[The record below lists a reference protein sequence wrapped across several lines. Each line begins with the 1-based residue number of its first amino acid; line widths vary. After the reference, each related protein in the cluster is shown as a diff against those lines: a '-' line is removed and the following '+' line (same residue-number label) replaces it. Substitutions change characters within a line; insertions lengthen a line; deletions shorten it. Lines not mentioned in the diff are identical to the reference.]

1 MMYAV
6 LLCFPAPL
14 FITKTH
20 PSIHYSSIRFFR
32 NEGIKVS
39 HEYFKVKRC
48 EMVIAMVVMGMVT
61 VMGDGGWEI
70 GNGDSRQDADG
81 DT

>member
-20 PSIHYSSIRFFR
+20 PPSIIHPSDFFGTKELR
-32 NEGIKVS
+32 C

>member
-1 MMYAV
+1 M
-6 LLCFPAPL
+6 
-14 FITKTH
+14 
-20 PSIHYSSIRFFR
+20 
-32 NEGIKVS
+32 S

-48 EMVIAMVVMGMVT
+48 EMVIAMVVMGMVR